1 MSTVF
6 TQIDDIY
13 RTSVLNNDNRRK
25 LFSFSEV
32 LKRKQLTL
40 QRYEDQ
46 LIDILTERN
55 EIEQFYEESTSF
67 EIVYQKTLTLIDGLV
82 IKCTTTFT
90 QRITE
95 STVSNEEDVRDED
108 LSSSAHS
115 STVGQRPAVKLPKLE
130 IIKFTDDKAK
140 LYRQFQNH
148 DTVI

>member
-13 RTSVLNNDNRRK
+13 RSSVFNNDNRRK

-67 EIVYQKTLTLIDGLV
+67 EIVYQKTLTLIDDLV
-82 IKCTTTFT
+82 IKCTTTLT

-95 STVSNEEDVRDED
+95 STVSNEEDS
-108 LSSSAHS
+108 SSSAHS

-130 IIKFTDDKAK
+130 IIKFTEDKAK

-148 DTVI
+148 YTVI

>member
-1 MSTVF
+1 M
-6 TQIDDIY
+6 IIEE
-13 RTSVLNNDNRRK
+13 N
-25 LFSFSEV
+25 FSEV

-55 EIEQFYEESTSF
+55 EIEQFYEESTNF
-67 EIVYQKTLTLIDGLV
+67 EIVYQKTLTLIDDLV
-82 IKCTTTFT
+82 IKCTTTLT

-95 STVSNEEDVRDED
+95 STVSNEEDV
-108 LSSSAHS
+108 SSSPHS